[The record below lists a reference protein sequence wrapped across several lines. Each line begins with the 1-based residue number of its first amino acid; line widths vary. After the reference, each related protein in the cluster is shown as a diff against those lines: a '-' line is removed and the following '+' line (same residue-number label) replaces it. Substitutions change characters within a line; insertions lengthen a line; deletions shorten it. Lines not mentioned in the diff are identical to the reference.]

1 MYLGQHLVD
10 CQNLIISVFV
20 IWYLCCVNKC
30 FSYVAR
36 QMQKT
41 QEGNLLINTSRDE
54 GQAKRVY
61 IDDKVVRV
69 MDGDVVL
76 EALVQIEHH
85 IVLVEQGT
93 QPLGDLRNM

>member
-1 MYLGQHLVD
+1 MV
-10 CQNLIISVFV
+10 SVFV
-20 IWYLCCVNKC
+20 IWHLCYQLCQQLFQLC
-30 FSYVAR
+30 P
-36 QMQKT
+36 MEKT

-93 QPLGDLRNM
+93 QPLRDLRNM